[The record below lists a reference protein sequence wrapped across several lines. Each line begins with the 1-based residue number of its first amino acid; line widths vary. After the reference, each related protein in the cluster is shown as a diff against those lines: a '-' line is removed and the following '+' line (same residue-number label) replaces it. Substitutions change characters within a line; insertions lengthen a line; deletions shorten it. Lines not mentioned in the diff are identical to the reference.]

1 MTTPGQE
8 KKPAV
13 NTEQLIPEKQGLKR
27 ELKSRHM
34 LMISIGGTIGTGL
47 FLGAGQVVNEAG
59 PIGAVLAFLF
69 GGMVMYLALLCLGEL
84 AVAMPISGSFQS
96 YALKFI
102 SPGVGFTV
110 GWLYWINWT
119 VCIAAN
125 FTASAIVMALWFPD
139 VSIWIWCVVFSILVA
154 LLNVISVRIY
164 GETEFWFAGIKIAA
178 IIAFILAGVGLMFGV
193 VGNEGAIGFKNFSTG
208 GDLFPNG
215 YWALFLT
222 MITVV
227 YSFQGSE
234 LVGIAAGECED
245 PGKNVPKVIKGVV
258 FRIVVFYVLAII
270 VLAATIPY
278 TEAGVM
284 ESPFAYVFGRIGIPI
299 AKDIMSFVVL
309 TSALSASNSA
319 LYVCSRLL
327 WSMAK
332 DGHAPQWLSHI
343 NSRGVPTNGLF
354 LTLAF
359 TALSLLTS
367 VYAADTVYLW
377 LMSSVGLTG
386 CLIWIVISWCQINF
400 RKEFLRMG
408 GNLND
413 LVFRTPLY
421 PALPI
426 VAIILNIAIIASLAF
441 IEDQQIV
448 LYTGIPIII
457 GIYLYY
463 LIFLDKKEKE
473 NSYKDVV
480 NK

>member
-1 MTTPGQE
+1 MTTMENSTKQ
-8 KKPAV
+8 AV
-13 NTEQLIPEKQGLKR
+13 NTEALVPEKKGLNR
-27 ELKSRHM
+27 DLKSRHM
-34 LMISIGGTIGTGL
+34 MMISIGGTIGTGL
-47 FLGAGQVVNEAG
+47 FLGAGQVVSEAG
-59 PIGAVLAFLF
+59 PVGAVLAFLF

-84 AVAMPISGSFQS
+84 AVAMPVSGSFQS

-110 GWLYWINWT
+110 GWLYWINWA

-125 FTASAIVMALWFPD
+125 FTASAIIMSLWFPD
-139 VSIWIWCVVFSILVA
+139 ISIWIWCVIFAVLVTA
-154 LLNVISVRIY
+154 LNLISVKVY
-164 GETEFWFAGIKIAA
+164 GETEFWFAGIKVAA
-178 IIAFILAGVGLMFGV
+178 IIAFILAGAGLMFGT
-193 VGNEGAIGFKNFSTG
+193 VGNEGAIGFSNFNTG
-208 GDLFPNG
+208 AGLFPNG
-215 YWALFLT
+215 GWALFLT

-245 PGKNVPKVIKGVV
+245 PDKNVPKVIKGVV
-258 FRIVVFYVLAII
+258 FRIIIFYVLAII
-270 VLAATIPY
+270 VLGATIPY
-278 TEAGVM
+278 KEAGVM

-327 WSMAK
+327 WSMSK
-332 DGHAPQWLSHI
+332 DGHAPKWLGNL
-343 NSRGVPTNGLF
+343 NSRGVPINGIF
-354 LTLAF
+354 LTLVLS
-359 TALSLLTS
+359 ALSLLTS
-367 VYAADTVYLW
+367 EYAADTVYIW

-400 RKEFLRMG
+400 RRHFLEIG
-408 GNLND
+408 GDLKD

-426 VAIILNIAIIASLAF
+426 VAIVLNVCIIASLAF
-441 IEDQQIV
+441 IDGQEIV
-448 LYTGIPIII
+448 LYTSLPIIA

-463 LIFLDKKEKE
+463 ILIHSKREHKPEEIAK
-473 NSYKDVV
+473 
-480 NK
+480 